1 MILIEID
8 AKAAKIGKSKNSAS
22 KKNLRSFFD
31 AMWMIS
37 WGI

>member
-22 KKNLRSFFD
+22 RKTCGVFL
-31 AMWMIS
+31 MQC
-37 WGI
+37 G